1 MRNNKV
7 KLSFKVILLFLL
19 FALILYLVFW
29 FFQVVM
35 ISVFYRSTKIEKTEE
50 IVNLIETT
58 IENNPSAEKSFNNPS
73 THETL
78 VDTISNYESDAWVFL
93 KRSNSTNLEVIFSTS
108 SFNEELDSDR
118 FVNLYNNYYSKGKY
132 SNTETEDDLYT
143 LVSFS
148 EDNHGDSVM
157 TVVDSRL
164 VPFVASS
171 NLMSTQFLVINFV
184 IIILSIIFTA
194 VMYSQIVKPITS
206 LTKSAREL
214 AKGNYDTEFIGEGFE
229 EIEELSSTLN
239 YAKEELSKLDQYQK
253 DIMANVS
260 HDLRTPLTLITGY
273 GEMLKD
279 YPEERTNENLEIIV
293 EETKR
298 LTRLVNDILLLSNI
312 ETNSIQLELEVYS
325 ITDAINEIVY
335 RVQKFIGDSEIDI
348 SFEYDDNICI
358 YANQSNINQVIY
370 NFISNAINYIG
381 EDKKVIVRQ
390 TVEDDYVKI
399 TVIDHGLGIPED
411 QIKNVWYRYYKV
423 KTHKRATIGSGLGLS
438 IVRGI
443 LEKHQ
448 FEYGVES
455 VVDEGS
461 EFWFKVKIVK

>member
-35 ISVFYRSTKIEKTEE
+35 ISVFYRNTKINKTEE

-58 IENNPSAEKSFNNPS
+58 IDNHPSADVSFLNPS
-73 THETL
+73 TYSTL
-78 VDTISNYESDAWVFL
+78 LDTIDNYESDAWVFI
-93 KRSNSTNLEVIFSTS
+93 KRKESQSLEVLFSTS
-108 SFNEELDSDR
+108 SFNEEIEYNR
-118 FVNLYNNYYSKGKY
+118 FIDLYNNYSERKTYS
-132 SNTETEDDLYT
+132 ETNVEPDLYT

-148 EDNHGDSVM
+148 HDRQDNQVM

-164 VPFVASS
+164 IPFITSS
-171 NLMSTQFLVINFV
+171 NLMSAQFIVINFI
-184 IIILSIIFTA
+184 IIILSVIFTA
-194 VMYSQIVKPITS
+194 LMYSQIVRPITS

-214 AKGNYDTEFIGEGFE
+214 AKGNYNTEFKGVGFE

-273 GEMLKD
+273 GEMMKD

-293 EETKR
+293 DETKR
-298 LTRLVNDILLLSNI
+298 LTKLVNDILLLSNI
-312 ETNSIQLELEVYS
+312 ETNSIALECEVYS
-325 ITDAINEIVY
+325 ITDSINEIVY
-335 RVQKFIGDSEIDI
+335 RVQKFLNESEIDI
-348 SFEYDDNICI
+348 TFEYNDNICVF
-358 YANQSNINQVIY
+358 ANQTSINQVIY

-381 EDKKVIVRQ
+381 DDKKVIIRQ
-390 TVEDDYVKI
+390 TVEGDYVKI
-399 TVIDHGLGIPED
+399 SVIDHGIGIPED
-411 QIKNVWYRYYKV
+411 EIKNIWYRYYKV

-455 VVDEGS
+455 KVNEGS
-461 EFWFKVKIVK
+461 EFWFKIKISQ

>member
-35 ISVFYRSTKIEKTEE
+35 ISVFYRNTKIDKTEE
-50 IVNLIETT
+50 IVSLIETT
-58 IENNPSAEKSFNNPS
+58 IDNNPAADKSFNNPATYS
-73 THETL
+73 TL
-78 VDTISNYESDAWVFL
+78 LDTISNYESDAWVFL
-93 KRSNSTNLEVIFSTS
+93 KRKSSSNLEVIFSTS
-108 SFNEELDSDR
+108 SFNEELESDR
-118 FVNLYNNYYSKGKY
+118 FVNLYNNYIDEGIY
-132 SNTETEDDLYT
+132 SNTETEEDLYT
-143 LVSFS
+143 LVSFTI
-148 EDNHGDSVM
+148 DNQGNSVM

-164 VPFVASS
+164 VPFVTSS
-171 NLMSTQFLVINFV
+171 NLMSTQFIVINFV

-206 LTKSAREL
+206 LTKSAKEL

-239 YAKEELSKLDQYQK
+239 YAKEELSKIDQYQK

-279 YPEERTNENLEIIV
+279 FPEERTNENIDIIV

-298 LTRLVNDILLLSNI
+298 LTTLVNDILLLSNI
-312 ETNSIQLELEVYS
+312 ETDSIQLESEVYS
-325 ITDAINEIVY
+325 ITDTLNEIIY
-335 RVQKFIGDSEIDI
+335 RVQKFLNESEISI
-348 SFEYDDNICI
+348 EFEYDENVLIK
-358 YANQSNINQVIY
+358 ANQTNINQVIY

-381 EDKKVIVRQ
+381 EDKKVIIRQ
-390 TVEDDYVKI
+390 KVEGDYVKI
-399 TVIDHGLGIPED
+399 SVIDHGIGIPED
-411 QIKNVWYRYYKV
+411 QIKNIWYRYYKV
-423 KTHKRATIGSGLGLS
+423 KNHKRATIGSGLGLS

-455 VVDEGS
+455 VIEEGS

>member
-29 FFQVVM
+29 FFQVLM
-35 ISVFYRSTKIEKTEE
+35 ISVFYRNIKIDKTEE

-58 IENNPSAEKSFNNPS
+58 ISNNPSAEKSFTNPS
-73 THETL
+73 TYSTL
-78 VDTISNYESDAWVFL
+78 LDTIANYESDAWVFI
-93 KRSNSTNLEVIFSTS
+93 KRENSQSLEVIFSTS
-108 SFNEELDSDR
+108 SFNEEIDNER
-118 FVNLYNNYYSKGKY
+118 FINLYNLNFEKGKY
-132 SNTETEDDLYT
+132 SNTEKENHLYT
-143 LVSFS
+143 LVSFT
-148 EDNHGDSVM
+148 EDHSGCSVM

-164 VPFVASS
+164 IPYVTSS
-171 NLMSTQFLVINFV
+171 NLMSTQFIVINFV
-184 IIILSIIFTA
+184 IVILSIIFTG

-214 AKGNYDTEFIGEGFE
+214 AKGNYETEFKGEGFD

-279 YPEERTNENLEIIV
+279 FPEERTNENIQIIV
-293 EETKR
+293 DETKR
-298 LTRLVNDILLLSNI
+298 LTTLVNDILLLTQIESN
-312 ETNSIQLELEVYS
+312 TIQLERENYS
-325 ITDAINEIVY
+325 ITDSINEIVY
-335 RVQKFIGDSEIDI
+335 RVQKFVGELDIDMI
-348 SFEYDDNICI
+348 FEYDDNILVN
-358 YANQSNINQVIY
+358 ANETAINQVIY

-381 EDKKVIVRQ
+381 EDKKVIIRQ
-390 TVEDDYVKI
+390 VVEGDYAKI
-399 TVIDHGLGIPED
+399 SVIDHGIGIPED
-411 QIKNVWYRYYKV
+411 QIKNIWYRYYKV
-423 KTHKRATIGSGLGLS
+423 KNHKRATIGSGLGLS

-443 LEKHQ
+443 LEKNQ
-448 FEYGVES
+448 IEYGVES
-455 VVDEGS
+455 IVDVGS
-461 EFWFKVKIVK
+461 EFWFKIKIVK